1 MPMARGKGLK
11 KVTVEFGGKKLER
24 ERAAYEQQYPALTF
38 EGHNFI
44 NSAGYPLESMDIDID
59 DDDFSPPD
67 SMNEMFPPGEEAL
80 LHSHEGREY
89 EEILSSFMPSRHYH
103 ADDRDRQ
110 DCIQKQTEA
119 WAPQYPALVDAYLAF
134 LAHGPPS
141 NDDNQSIWLI
151 ESISF
156 ESNQPHKVFHIPGTI
171 SIPVTLARHGLIAC
185 SPEKPGMAFSVHFLH
200 SFQQIH
206 RTCPRYSI
214 DTLARS
220 VQHIHFLPR
229 GSGLDEQLR
238 SAYDT
243 YLEILRQVKELCLK
257 ALHCDTEAAKTST
270 TCPLCT
276 YQLTGENPLSP
287 SMLIAMDGNNSLK
300 LVDTEYK
307 TGRPRT
313 DNQTLA
319 DYRWIE
325 DEEVDQFKDE
335 VKAGS
340 KLTPANA
347 GPSTSTS
354 SNADAPSNMQPLD
367 KEEVAWLDVLEED
380 DLAACIDTCVD
391 RWRNAGPESKKKM
404 CQMFAIAGVFLAV
417 C

>member
-1 MPMARGKGLK
+1 
-11 KVTVEFGGKKLER
+11 
-24 ERAAYEQQYPALTF
+24 
-38 EGHNFI
+38 
-44 NSAGYPLESMDIDID
+44 MDIDID

-67 SMNEMFPPGEEAL
+67 GMNEMFPPGEEAL
-80 LHSHEGREY
+80 LHSHKGREY
-89 EEILSSFMPSRHYH
+89 EEILSSFMPSR
-103 ADDRDRQ
+103 
-110 DCIQKQTEA
+110 CKQTEA

-156 ESNQPHKVFHIPGTI
+156 ELNQLHEVFHTPSTI

-185 SPEKPGMAFSVHFLH
+185 SPEKPGMAFPVHFLH
-200 SFQQIH
+200 SFRQIH

-214 DTLARS
+214 DVLAWS
-220 VQHIHFLPR
+220 VQHIHFLPH
-229 GSGLDEQLR
+229 GSGLDEQLQ

-243 YLEILRQVKELCLK
+243 YLEILCQVKELCLK
-257 ALHCDTEAAKTST
+257 ALHCNTEAAKTSM

-287 SMLIAMDGNNSLK
+287 SMLIVMDGNNSLK
-300 LVDTEYK
+300 LVDMEYK
-307 TGRPRT
+307 TGQPRT
-313 DNQTLA
+313 DNRTLA
-319 DYRWIE
+319 DYHWIE
-325 DEEVDQFKDE
+325 DKEVDQFKDE
-335 VKAGS
+335 KVGS

-354 SNADAPSNMQPLD
+354 SNANAPSNMQPLD

-380 DLAACIDTCVD
+380 DLAACINTCVD
-391 RWRNAGPESKKKM
+391 RWRNAGLESKKKM

-417 C
+417 CRHGHLLIWLGVAILWLF

>member
-1 MPMARGKGLK
+1 MAREKESK
-11 KVTVEFGGKKLER
+11 KVTVEFGEKKLER
-24 ERAAYEQQYPALTF
+24 EWAAYEQQYPALTF

-44 NSAGYPLESMDIDID
+44 NSAGYSLESMDIDID

-67 SMNEMFPPGEEAL
+67 GMNEMFPPGEEAL

-103 ADDRDRQ
+103 ADDRDQQ
-110 DCIQKQTEA
+110 DHIQKQTEA

-156 ESNQPHKVFHIPGTI
+156 KSNQPHEVFHTPGTI

-185 SPEKPGMAFSVHFLH
+185 SPEKPGMAF
-200 SFQQIH
+200 
-206 RTCPRYSI
+206 P
-214 DTLARS
+214 
-220 VQHIHFLPR
+220 LPH

-257 ALHCDTEAAKTST
+257 ALHHDTEAAKTST

-276 YQLTGENPLSP
+276 YRLTGENPLSP
-287 SMLIAMDGNNSLK
+287 SMLIAMDNK
-300 LVDTEYK
+300 
-307 TGRPRT
+307 
-313 DNQTLA
+313 
-319 DYRWIE
+319 
-325 DEEVDQFKDE
+325 EVDQFKDE
-335 VKAGS
+335 VVKNQARAKSKKVGS

-354 SNADAPSNMQPLD
+354 LNADTPSNMQPLD

-417 C
+417 CRHGHLLVICDMVRSSELYVQFISLSPF